1 MRKKLREKLCALGGR
16 RRMPFRFLIV
26 DDSELVRQ
34 GLRTVLQANPRWE
47 VCGEAADGSIG
58 VEMLKTLRPDV
69 VILDF
74 QMPGMNGLETARRMS
89 AVAPNVPIV
98 MFTQH
103 ASSEL
108 EQHAREVG
116 IRSVV
121 SKTNAFR
128 MVGIIENLLE
138 ERHINS
144 VN

>member
-1 MRKKLREKLCALGGR
+1 
-16 RRMPFRFLIV
+16 MPFRFLIV

-34 GLRTVLQANPRWE
+34 GLRTVLQANPSWE
-47 VCGEAADGSIG
+47 VCGEAADGASG
-58 VEMLKTLRPDV
+58 VEMLKTLQPDV

-74 QMPGMNGLETARRMS
+74 QMPGMNGLETARRMTV
-89 AVAPNVPIV
+89 VAPKVPIL

-128 MVGIIENLLE
+128 MVGIIETLLE
-138 ERHINS
+138 EKQINP

>member
-1 MRKKLREKLCALGGR
+1 MS
-16 RRMPFRFLIV
+16 FRFLIV

-34 GLRTVLQANPRWE
+34 GLRTVLQANPGWE
-47 VCGEAADGSIG
+47 VCGEAADGSSG

-74 QMPGMNGLETARRMS
+74 QMPGLNGLETARRMT
-89 AVAPNVPIV
+89 AVAPEVPIV

-108 EQHAREVG
+108 DQHAREVG

-128 MVGIIENLLE
+128 MVGIIEALLE
-138 ERHINS
+138 EKQINS
-144 VN
+144 VNGVRAN